1 MPIQPVISNNSPL
14 VGLFGLN
21 LLSLL
26 RDLYTEV
33 WIPRKVEKEF
43 LKKDP
48 IVRREALENAP
59 WIKTVD
65 LTDPQTAA
73 IYVELN
79 DGEAETLALANEHGA
94 RLVLLDEK
102 VGRQTAEETGLTVKG
117 TVGILLEAK
126 VEGLI
131 EVIKPLLIRLQ
142 DNGMPLSESLIH
154 NVLQGAGETDE
165 LNLLLKTTQITI
177 KAKHCYTYGNEKSQI
192 RPLDCQNQSYLY
204 QFRLDFLI
212 LLVLR
217 HANID
222 A

>member
-33 WIPRKVEKEF
+33 WIPRKVENEF

-73 IYVELN
+73 IYVELD
-79 DGEAETLALANEHGA
+79 DGEAETLALANEHDA

-102 VGRQTAEETGLTVKG
+102 RGRQKAKKIGLMAKG
-117 TVGILLEAK
+117 TVGVLQEAK
-126 VEGLI
+126 EEGLI
-131 EVIKPLLIRLQ
+131 DAIKPLLIGLQ
-142 DNGMPLSESLIH
+142 DNGMHLSKSLIN
-154 NVLQGAGETDE
+154 NVLQSAGETD
-165 LNLLLKTTQITI
+165 
-177 KAKHCYTYGNEKSQI
+177 
-192 RPLDCQNQSYLY
+192 
-204 QFRLDFLI
+204 
-212 LLVLR
+212 
-217 HANID
+217 
-222 A
+222 

>member
-33 WIPRKVEKEF
+33 WIPRKVENEF

-73 IYVELN
+73 VYVEL
-79 DGEAETLALANEHGA
+79 G
-94 RLVLLDEK
+94 
-102 VGRQTAEETGLTVKG
+102 
-117 TVGILLEAK
+117 
-126 VEGLI
+126 
-131 EVIKPLLIRLQ
+131 
-142 DNGMPLSESLIH
+142 
-154 NVLQGAGETDE
+154 
-165 LNLLLKTTQITI
+165 
-177 KAKHCYTYGNEKSQI
+177 
-192 RPLDCQNQSYLY
+192 
-204 QFRLDFLI
+204 
-212 LLVLR
+212 
-217 HANID
+217 
-222 A
+222 

>member
-48 IVRREALENAP
+48 VVRREALEDAP

-73 IYVELN
+73 VYAEL
-79 DGEAETLALANEHGA
+79 DGGEAETLALADEYDA

-102 VGRQTAEETGLTVKG
+102 IGRRTAEEAGLRVKG
-117 TVGILLEAK
+117 TIGILLEAES
-126 VEGLI
+126 EGLI
-131 EVIKPLLIRLQ
+131 DVIKPFF
-142 DNGMPLSESLIH
+142 NS
-154 NVLQGAGETDE
+154 VAG
-165 LNLLLKTTQITI
+165 
-177 KAKHCYTYGNEKSQI
+177 
-192 RPLDCQNQSYLY
+192 
-204 QFRLDFLI
+204 
-212 LLVLR
+212 
-217 HANID
+217 
-222 A
+222 

>member
-73 IYVELN
+73 VYVEL
-79 DGEAETLALANEHGA
+79 DEGEAEALALAAEHDA
-94 RLVLLDEK
+94 RLILLDEK
-102 VGRQTAEETGLTVKG
+102 VGRQTAEKVGLTVKG
-117 TVGILLEAK
+117 IVGVLLEAK
-126 VEGLI
+126 EEGLI
-131 EVIKPLLIRLQ
+131 DVIKPLLIRLQ
-142 DNGMPLSESLIH
+142 DNGIHRSESLI
-154 NVLQGAGETDE
+154 NNALQDAGEAD
-165 LNLLLKTTQITI
+165 
-177 KAKHCYTYGNEKSQI
+177 
-192 RPLDCQNQSYLY
+192 
-204 QFRLDFLI
+204 
-212 LLVLR
+212 
-217 HANID
+217 
-222 A
+222 